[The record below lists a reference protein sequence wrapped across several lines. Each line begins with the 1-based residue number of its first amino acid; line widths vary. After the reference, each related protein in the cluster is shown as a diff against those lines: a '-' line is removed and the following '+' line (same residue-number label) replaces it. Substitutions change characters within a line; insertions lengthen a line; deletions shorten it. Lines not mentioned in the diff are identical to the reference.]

1 MQVQV
6 VENWAELSGTIR
18 NVEPHASLQNYWTV
32 QVEVEDVT
40 PVPDY
45 PNLFEWAKGKTIEV
59 NIPASKVQELA
70 LSPGKKISCR
80 VRKAGPTSA
89 FVRPDTVVTR

>member
-18 NVEPHASLQNYWTV
+18 KIEPHASLENYWTALL
-32 QVEVEDVT
+32 EVEEVT
-40 PVPDY
+40 SVPDY
-45 PNLFEWAKGKTIEV
+45 PNLFEWAKGRTIEV
-59 NIPASKVQELA
+59 NIPASKVQELG
-70 LSPGKKISCR
+70 LSPGKKIAGR